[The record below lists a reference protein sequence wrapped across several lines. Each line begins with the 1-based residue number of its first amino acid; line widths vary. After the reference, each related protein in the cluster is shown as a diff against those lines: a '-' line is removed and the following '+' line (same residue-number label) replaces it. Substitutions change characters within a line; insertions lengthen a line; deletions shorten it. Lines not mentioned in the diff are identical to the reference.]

1 MKLDIHI
8 HSKFSRDGAAP
19 IEEILERCRS
29 SGLDGC
35 AVTDHNSIEGSLKA
49 FELASS
55 FGLLVVR
62 GTEISTAEGHVLAYG
77 LSSTVP
83 RGLSIDRTVE
93 CIHEAGGMA
102 VAAHPRRFPS
112 GMGIRRAS
120 QNHFDAIEVLNGGSS
135 RGSNKAA
142 SRMAGRRGLPAVG
155 GSDAHKLEE
164 IGRAFT
170 VLPDVRS
177 EEEAIKAILANKS
190 TVGGRSRNV
199 KETVVYAIETNQEW
213 VRGGF
218 RRM

>member
-1 MKLDIHI
+1 
-8 HSKFSRDGAAP
+8 
-19 IEEILERCRS
+19 S

-35 AVTDHNSIEGSLKA
+35 AVTDHNSIEGSLRA

-83 RGLSIDRTVE
+83 RGLSIAETIE
-93 CIHEAGGMA
+93 IIHESGGMA
-102 VAAHPRRFPS
+102 VAAHPRRIPS

-120 QNHFDAIEVLNGGSS
+120 QNRFDAIEVLNGGSS

-142 SRMAGRRGLPAVG
+142 SRMAEMRGLPVVG
-155 GSDAHKLEE
+155 GSDAHILEE

-170 VLPDVRS
+170 VVPDVRS
-177 EEEAIKAILANKS
+177 EEEAIKAILANRS
-190 TVGGRSRNV
+190 TVEGRSRNV
-199 KETVVYAIETNQEW
+199 KETVVYAIETNQDW
-213 VRGGF
+213 IRGRF

>member
-1 MKLDIHI
+1 MKLDLHI
-8 HSKFSRDGAAP
+8 HSKFSPDGAAT

-29 SGLDGC
+29 SRLDGC

-55 FGLLVVR
+55 FGLLVIR
-62 GTEISTAEGHVLAYG
+62 GTEISTAEGHVLAYA

-83 RGLSIDRTVE
+83 RGLSIDKTIE

-112 GMGIRRAS
+112 GIGIKRAS
-120 QNHFDAIEVLNGGSS
+120 KSRFDAIEVLNGGSS
-135 RGSNKAA
+135 RGSNRAA
-142 SRMAGRRGLPAVG
+142 SRMAESRGLPLVG
-155 GSDAHKLEE
+155 GSDAHILEE

-170 VLPDVRS
+170 VIPDVRS
-177 EEEAIKAILANKS
+177 EEEAVKAILANRS
-190 TVGGRSRNV
+190 TVEGRSRNV
-199 KETVVYAIETNQEW
+199 KETVAYAIETNQDW
-213 VRGGF
+213 IRGRF

>member
-1 MKLDIHI
+1 MKLDLHI
-8 HSKFSRDGAAP
+8 HSRFSRDGAAT
-19 IEEILERCRS
+19 IEEILERCSS

-35 AVTDHNSIEGSLKA
+35 AVTDHNSIEGSLRA
-49 FELASS
+49 FDLASS

-83 RGLSIDRTVE
+83 GGLSIDKTIER
-93 CIHEAGGMA
+93 IHEVGGMA

-120 QNHFDAIEVLNGGSS
+120 QNRFDAIEVLNGGSS

-142 SRMAGRRGLPAVG
+142 SRMAERRGLPSVG

-170 VLPDVRS
+170 AIPDARS
-177 EEEAIKAILANKS
+177 EEDVVKAILANRS

-199 KETVVYAIETNQEW
+199 KETIVYAIETNQEW

>member
-1 MKLDIHI
+1 MKLDLHI
-8 HSKFSRDGAAP
+8 HSKFSRDGAAT

-35 AVTDHNSIEGSLKA
+35 AVTDHNSIEGSLRA
-49 FELASS
+49 FDLASS

-83 RGLSIDRTVE
+83 RGLSIDKTIE
-93 CIHEAGGMA
+93 HIHAAGGIA

-120 QNHFDAIEVLNGGSS
+120 QNRFDAIEALNGGSS

-142 SRMAGRRGLPAVG
+142 SRMAERRGLPSVG
-155 GSDAHKLEE
+155 GSDAHKPEE

-170 VLPDVRS
+170 VIPDARS
-177 EEEAIKAILANKS
+177 EEDAVKAILANRS

-218 RRM
+218 RRL

>member
-1 MKLDIHI
+1 MKLDLHI
-8 HSKFSRDGAAP
+8 HSKFSRDGAAT
-19 IEEILERCRS
+19 IEEILEQCRS

-35 AVTDHNSIEGSLKA
+35 AVTDHNSIEGSLRA
-49 FELASS
+49 FDLASS

-83 RGLSIDRTVE
+83 RGLSIDKTIQR
-93 CIHEAGGMA
+93 IHEAGGMA
-102 VAAHPRRFPS
+102 AAAHPRRFPS
-112 GMGIRRAS
+112 GLGIRRAF
-120 QNHFDAIEVLNGGSS
+120 QNRFDAIEILNGGSS

-142 SRMAGRRGLPAVG
+142 ARMAERRGLPSVG
-155 GSDAHKLEE
+155 GSAAHRSEE

-170 VLPDVRS
+170 VVPDVRS
-177 EEEAIKAILANKS
+177 EEEVVKAILANKS
-190 TVGGRSRNV
+190 TVGGRSRTV
-199 KETVVYAIETNQEW
+199 KETVVYAIETNLEW

>member
-1 MKLDIHI
+1 MKLDLHI
-8 HSKFSRDGAAP
+8 HSKFSPDGVAP

-83 RGLSIDRTVE
+83 RGLSIAKTIEV
-93 CIHEAGGMA
+93 IHESGGMA
-102 VAAHPRRFPS
+102 VAAHPKRFPS

-120 QNHFDAIEVLNGGSS
+120 QNRFDAIEVMNGGSS

-142 SRMAGRRGLPAVG
+142 SGMAERRGFPVVG
-155 GSDAHKLEE
+155 GSDAHILEE

-170 VLPDVRS
+170 VVPDVRS
-177 EEEAIKAILANKS
+177 EEEAIKAILANRS

-199 KETVVYAIETNQEW
+199 KETVVYAIETNLDW
-213 VRGGF
+213 IRGRF
-218 RRM
+218 KRM

>member
-1 MKLDIHI
+1 MKLDLHI
-8 HSKFSRDGAAP
+8 HSKFSRDGAAT
-19 IEEILERCRS
+19 IEEILGRCKS

-35 AVTDHNSIEGSLKA
+35 AVTDHNSIEGSLRA
-49 FELASS
+49 FDLAGS

-83 RGLSIDRTVE
+83 RGLSIDKTIE
-93 CIHEAGGMA
+93 HIHAAGGIA

-120 QNHFDAIEVLNGGSS
+120 QNRFDAIEALNGGSP

-142 SRMAGRRGLPAVG
+142 SRMAERRGLPSVG
-155 GSDAHKLEE
+155 GSDAHKPEE

-170 VLPDVRS
+170 VISDVRS
-177 EEEAIKAILANKS
+177 EEDAVKAILANRS

-199 KETVVYAIETNQEW
+199 KETIVYAIETNQEW
-213 VRGGF
+213 IRGGF